1 MAKIEIHAWYRQYR
15 KLKAQAAD
23 AILLFR
29 FGDFYET
36 FDDDAKLVAELL
48 DVTLTRKD
56 YAVDKSKP
64 RESQKLYAP
73 MAGMPYHAVERYVS
87 DLVGRGY
94 RVAIAEQ
101 ISETEATR
109 TDTRPRSV
117 FAAGIQHVAP
127 GESER
132 RMVHREIVRVITP
145 GTIVD
150 LSMLT
155 ATSNNYL
162 AAAIVEGDSVGLA
175 YADLS
180 TGEFA
185 AVEFSGER
193 AAQHLQGELARL
205 QAAEVLV
212 PDVESLRLP
221 GLAPAEARLTRDLA
235 PMTKDERELLLPHER
250 VARRLD
256 SQSEAR
262 WACGHVTAWP
272 AWRWDLAEARDVLLR
287 QLRVG
292 ALSAFGLDDRPLAA
306 RAAGALVQYVHAT
319 QRHQAAQLTTLRVYA
334 SSSFMFLDPQTR
346 RNLEL
351 LEASRQGARSSL
363 VHVLD
368 RTRTPM
374 GARLL
379 RRWIAQPLVE
389 LAPLQ
394 ARQAAVARLVE
405 QTLLRAELRDALG
418 PVGDME
424 RALNRIAQGV
434 AVATPRDLVQ
444 LRASL
449 RALPAVVAAAGA
461 YLTELITLD
470 MSPEQQPAA
479 GADPA
484 QGDEADTE
492 DELFADRVEP
502 PAPSGPQP
510 AAHAPVLDP
519 CSDVLDLLERA
530 LDDDPPALLGAS
542 NYLRAAEESNERPRR
557 VIRPGFEPR
566 IDALVRASRH
576 AQEFI
581 DRLEV
586 RERDRTGIKSLKVG
600 YNSVFGY
607 YIEVSRNAD
616 ERLIPQDYERKQT
629 LVGAERYITA
639 ELKEYEQIID
649 RARLQLTDL
658 ERETFARLCAEVSA
672 QVERLRHAA
681 RTLAHLDVVQ
691 SLAEAAV
698 RGGYA
703 RPTLDESTRLHIV
716 AGRHPVVEQMLAE
729 PFVANDV
736 TLATDDAQLLI
747 ITGPNMAGKCVSGE
761 TLIFTDQ
768 GLVPLAAL
776 MPAQAAAGAFTPIAC
791 AVKGRQARRQATHF
805 YRGGRQATIR
815 ITTRHGYQ
823 LEGTAEHRVWA
834 RFPDGREGWRYLGEL
849 GTGDMLAIDRQIN
862 LWGNQDAIAPP
873 AGLPEAVRAHL
884 PTRLTPELA
893 YLIGRLIA
901 AGTLTD
907 HNGSSLVTGDRFIAD
922 QLRRIAWEQA
932 GYQAPANGQAG
943 TIASRLV
950 RAFVHAL
957 GLEHCPAHE
966 QRVPAAIMRAPR
978 SVVVGFLQGLCDTN
992 GSANRRTGAVRLSI
1006 ASPRLAHEVQLLLLN
1021 LGIIAARRAQ
1031 ATSHQLV
1038 VSGHDALHFHEQIG
1052 FRHPRRQRRAAA
1064 VWAAPA
1070 PQPGA
1075 GPPLQL
1081 PKSLRGWRRWPSPPP
1096 LTRPPRSRPNYY
1108 YDTIISTEAGET
1120 EVYDLSVAEEHAYVA
1135 NGLVSHNSTVL
1146 RQVALIVLMAQIGSF
1161 VPAAQAEVGLVDRI
1175 FTRIGAQDDIA
1186 TGQSTFMVEMTET
1199 AALLL
1204 QSTRR
1209 SLIILDE
1216 VGRGT
1221 STYDGMAIARAVVE
1235 YLHNE
1240 PRLRCRTLFATH
1252 YHELTALE
1260 ELLPRVRNYHMAA
1273 VEQDGQVVF
1282 LHELRP
1288 GGADRSYGI
1297 HVAELAGIPRA
1308 VTTRASELLAELE
1321 GRRAGG
1327 RQPDAPAP
1335 AEPAPA
1341 ADADDASE
1349 PGAGAAPV
1357 HSGPRAGASAAAG
1370 PSPRRERRPASNQL
1384 SLFDVA
1390 PSPVLEYL
1398 RRLNINELTPLEAL
1412 NLLHELQKL
1421 AGEG

>member
-64 RESQKLYAP
+64 RDSQKLYAP

-87 DLVGRGY
+87 DLVSRGY

-101 ISETEATR
+101 LTETEATR

-127 GESER
+127 GEIER

-150 LSMLT
+150 LAMLT
-155 ATSNNYL
+155 ATANNYL
-162 AAAIVEGDSVGLA
+162 AAVIVEGEHAGVA

-185 AVEFSGER
+185 ATAFSGER
-193 AAQHLQGELARL
+193 ALQQVQGELARL

-212 PDVESLRLP
+212 PDAESLRPP

-235 PMTKDERELLLPHER
+235 PMTRDERETLLPHER

-256 SQSEAR
+256 GESAAR
-262 WACGHVTAWP
+262 WSCGHVTAWP
-272 AWRWDLAEARDVLLR
+272 AWRWDLAEARETLRR
-287 QLRVG
+287 QLGVG
-292 ALSAFGLDDRPLAA
+292 TLAAFGLDERPLAT
-306 RAAGALVQYVHAT
+306 RAAGALLQYVHET
-319 QRHQAAQLTTLRVYA
+319 QRHQATQLNTLRVYSTA
-334 SSSFMFLDPQTR
+334 SFMFLDPQTR

-351 LEASRQGARSSL
+351 LEPGRQGARTAL

-379 RRWIAQPLVE
+379 RRWIAQPLVS

-405 QTLLRAELRDALG
+405 RALVRAEVREALG
-418 PVGDME
+418 AVGDME
-424 RALNRIAQGV
+424 RALNRIAQGL

-449 RALPAVVAAAGA
+449 RALPAVLAATGAALAELIPADELMPGAGAATSPQPEAAGDG
-461 YLTELITLD
+461 LFEVED
-470 MSPEQQPAA
+470 
-479 GADPA
+479 GA
-484 QGDEADTE
+484 T
-492 DELFADRVEP
+492 P
-502 PAPSGPQP
+502 PAPI
-510 AAHAPVLDP
+510 LDP

-530 LDDDPPALLGAS
+530 LDDEPPALLGVS
-542 NYLRAAEESNERPRR
+542 NYLRSGEEGGDRSRR

-566 IDALVRASRH
+566 IDALVQASRH

-581 DRLEV
+581 DRLEA
-586 RERDRTGIKSLKVG
+586 RERERTGIKSLKVG

-607 YIEVSRNAD
+607 YIEVSRTAD
-616 ERLIPQDYERKQT
+616 ERLIPRDYERKQT

-649 RARLQLTDL
+649 RARLQLIEL
-658 ERETFARLCAEVSA
+658 ERDAFARICAQIGDHVD
-672 QVERLRHAA
+672 RLRRVA
-681 RTLAHLDVVQ
+681 RALAHLDAVQ
-691 SLAEAAV
+691 SLAETAA
-698 RGGYA
+698 RCGYT
-703 RPTLDESTRLHIV
+703 RPHLDESTRLRIV
-716 AGRHPVVEQMLAE
+716 RGRHPVVEQMLAE
-729 PFVANDV
+729 PFVPNDIALD
-736 TLATDDAQLLI
+736 TEEAQLLI
-747 ITGPNMAGKCVSGE
+747 ITGPNMAGK
-761 TLIFTDQ
+761 
-768 GLVPLAAL
+768 
-776 MPAQAAAGAFTPIAC
+776 
-791 AVKGRQARRQATHF
+791 
-805 YRGGRQATIR
+805 
-815 ITTRHGYQ
+815 
-823 LEGTAEHRVWA
+823 
-834 RFPDGREGWRYLGEL
+834 
-849 GTGDMLAIDRQIN
+849 
-862 LWGNQDAIAPP
+862 
-873 AGLPEAVRAHL
+873 
-884 PTRLTPELA
+884 
-893 YLIGRLIA
+893 
-901 AGTLTD
+901 
-907 HNGSSLVTGDRFIAD
+907 
-922 QLRRIAWEQA
+922 
-932 GYQAPANGQAG
+932 
-943 TIASRLV
+943 
-950 RAFVHAL
+950 
-957 GLEHCPAHE
+957 
-966 QRVPAAIMRAPR
+966 
-978 SVVVGFLQGLCDTN
+978 
-992 GSANRRTGAVRLSI
+992 
-1006 ASPRLAHEVQLLLLN
+1006 
-1021 LGIIAARRAQ
+1021 
-1031 ATSHQLV
+1031 
-1038 VSGHDALHFHEQIG
+1038 
-1052 FRHPRRQRRAAA
+1052 
-1064 VWAAPA
+1064 
-1070 PQPGA
+1070 
-1075 GPPLQL
+1075 
-1081 PKSLRGWRRWPSPPP
+1081 
-1096 LTRPPRSRPNYY
+1096 
-1108 YDTIISTEAGET
+1108 
-1120 EVYDLSVAEEHAYVA
+1120 
-1135 NGLVSHNSTVL
+1135 STVL
-1146 RQVALIVLMAQIGSF
+1146 RQVALIVLLAQIGSF
-1161 VPAAQAEVGLVDRI
+1161 VPAEHAEVGLVDRI

-1240 PRLRCRTLFATH
+1240 SHLGCRTLFATH

-1260 ELLPRVRNYHMAA
+1260 ASLPRVRNYHMAA

-1308 VTTRASELLAELE
+1308 VTARARALLAELE
-1321 GRRAGG
+1321 GRRSVAVG
-1327 RQPDAPAP
+1327 RSESSQEQDQGVAERVEAS
-1335 AEPAPA
+1335 AEP
-1341 ADADDASE
+1341 DDGQAT
-1349 PGAGAAPV
+1349 PPVATLPRGA
-1357 HSGPRAGASAAAG
+1357 RQRASA
-1370 PSPRRERRPASNQL
+1370 QL

-1398 RRLNINELTPLEAL
+1398 RRLNINELTPLQAL

-1421 AGEG
+1421 AGEAEA